1 MSEDATCNVICLK
14 WGTRY
19 PAAYTNTLYRSVKK
33 HLHRPFRFVC
43 VTDDP
48 TGLDEGID
56 AQPFPPNPGYKD
68 ERQWPGIFSKLAI
81 TQDGFADLKGPTLF
95 LDVDV
100 VIMDDIDCFFDY
112 KPGENCIIHNWIEWH
127 KTLFRKRPEIGN
139 SSIFRFE
146 AGKSGYI
153 YETFIKEFDRA
164 HDKSQFPTE
173 QAFLTYAMKQKGV
186 NWWPYDWAQSY
197 KRCCR
202 PIFPLNLFV
211 APKPPKT
218 RILVFHGN
226 PDPDQ
231 AVVGFDDGKAHHKVL
246 PAPWIE
252 DYWKLS

>member
-1 MSEDATCNVICLK
+1 MNEDANCNIICLK

-19 PAAYTNTLYRSVKK
+19 PASYTNTLYRSVKK

-43 VTDDP
+43 ITDDP

-56 AQPFPPNPGYKD
+56 IEPFPADPGVKAPFK
-68 ERQWPGIFSKLAI
+68 WPDIYVKLLVF
-81 TQDGFADLKGPTLF
+81 QDGFANLKGPTLF
-95 LDVDV
+95 MDVDV

-127 KTLFRKRPEIGN
+127 KTLFRKRPAIGN

-146 AGKSGYI
+146 AGKSHYI
-153 YETFIKEFDRA
+153 YEKFMSDIEWAMDR
-164 HDKSQFPTE
+164 SIFPTE
-173 QAFLTYAMKQKGV
+173 QAFLTYAMKEV
-186 NWWPYDWAQSY
+186 NWWPEEWVRSF
-197 KRCCR
+197 KRYCR
-202 PIFPLNLFV
+202 PAFPFNLFV

-218 RILVFHGN
+218 RILVFHGA

-231 AVVGFDDGKAHHKVL
+231 AVVGFDDGKIHHKSL

-252 DYWKLS
+252 DYWKP